1 MICVDASVA
10 AKWVFVEEHSPEARA
25 LLRTALQSM
34 EPIIAPPLLPSEVA
48 NIIRQRQ
55 RRGQLELDD
64 ARAILASFLALPIAL
79 LSPETLYDRALILAH
94 EYDLPAVYDAQ
105 YIALAELLGAALWT
119 ADRRLARSLGGGL
132 PFVHV
137 LANWRP
143 AEDNE

>member
-1 MICVDASVA
+1 
-10 AKWVFVEEHSPEARA
+10 
-25 LLRTALQSM
+25 M